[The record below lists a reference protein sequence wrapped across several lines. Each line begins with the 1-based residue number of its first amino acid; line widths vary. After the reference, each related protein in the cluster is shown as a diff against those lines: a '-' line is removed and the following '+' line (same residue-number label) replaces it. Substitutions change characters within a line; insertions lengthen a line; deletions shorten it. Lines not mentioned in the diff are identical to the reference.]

1 MTALETIIAEAVQ
14 NGLRGLT
21 LYPTQ
26 DGCWQASVT
35 HDRVGWRVEIDA
47 DPAVALTKA
56 LGTPAASEKPTD
68 NDVPEDIFA

>member
-1 MTALETIIAEAVQ
+1 MSALETIIAEAVQ

-26 DGCWQASVT
+26 DGGWQASVT

-47 DPAVALTKA
+47 DPVVALAKA
-56 LGTPAASEKPTD
+56 LGAPAASVLPTD
-68 NDVPEDIFA
+68 NDDAGDIFG